1 MTDFQKIHILRFQDS
16 LVEGGVMK
24 KRDDA
29 KFVSE
34 KAKGYFNKGFN

>member
-1 MTDFQKIHILRFQDS
+1 MADFEKIHILRSQDS
-16 LVEGGVMK
+16 LIKGGVMK

-34 KAKGYFNKGFN
+34 KAKNYFNQGFN

>member
-1 MTDFQKIHILRFQDS
+1 
-16 LVEGGVMK
+16 MK

-34 KAKGYFNKGFN
+34 KAKGYFEQGFLDLEEQRKG